1 MRKTL
6 ASIFTAGALV
16 AAAIPASA
24 APSETASRHAH
35 GANIVEIVL
44 AVSGDS
50 GFDRN
55 GRDFDL
61 LRDALVATDLA
72 GAVAEADGVTVFAP
86 NDRAFKILARELGW
100 EGRGERS
107 AFGFL
112 VSELGAGTISDVLL
126 YHVGTRELGLRDLFR
141 HSTVDTLL
149 GPELRTRW
157 FRIIDADTDDRNA
170 RVTFPW
176 FVPAENGVIVVID
189 RVLRPVNLP

>member
-6 ASIFTAGALV
+6 ASILTAGAMVV
-16 AAAIPASA
+16 AAVPATA
-24 APSETASRHAH
+24 APSLTESSH
-35 GANIVEIVL
+35 GHGVGIVDIVL
-44 AVSGDS
+44 AVSGSD

-61 LRDALVATDLA
+61 LRDALVATDLV
-72 GAVAEADGVTVFAP
+72 GAVAAAEDVTVFAP

-100 EGRGERS
+100 DGRGEAD

-112 VSELGAGTISDVLL
+112 VATLGADTIADVLT
-126 YHVGTRELGLRDLFR
+126 YHVGTRELGIRDLYR
-141 HSTVDTLL
+141 RTTVGTLL
-149 GPELRTRW
+149 GPDLQTRW
-157 FRIIDADTDDRNA
+157 FRIIDADTNDRNA

-189 RVLRPVNLP
+189 RVLRPVDLP